1 MAFSRLYM
9 LFYHL
14 VSFIEI
20 FMYNHLLTNFELV
33 TQTALPSY
41 IDVGDRDVEQYHF
54 SPLTF
59 EKPIT

>member
-1 MAFSRLYM
+1 
-9 LFYHL
+9 
-14 VSFIEI
+14 
-20 FMYNHLLTNFELV
+20 MYNHLLPNFELV
-33 TQTALPSY
+33 TQTALPRY